1 MTTETEVTNEIN
13 DLSLRVSALERLI
26 LNLVRIEKIHRSKL
40 SSRQKEL
47 LEKTLSDIQKGDYR
61 NYLTVEEVRKR
72 I

>member
-47 LEKTLSDIQKGDYR
+47 LEKTLSDIQNGDYR

>member
-1 MTTETEVTNEIN
+1 LTTETEVTNEIN

>member
-1 MTTETEVTNEIN
+1 LTTETEVTNEIN

-26 LNLVRIEKIHRSKL
+26 LNLVRIEKIPRSKL

>member
-61 NYLTVEEVRKR
+61 NYLTVEELRKR